1 MIGYV
6 ESVKGSV
13 RGNHYH
19 PVQTQKCLLIKG
31 KYISATKDL
40 IDPNSVLET
49 RLVNEG
55 EMSTIPPNVAHTMIF
70 LENSIFLNL
79 VNGERAHKN
88 FGNTHTLKYELID
101 TTA

>member
-1 MIGYV
+1 M
-6 ESVKGSV
+6 ST
-13 RGNHYH
+13 H
-19 PVQTQKCLLIKG
+19 KG

-55 EMSTIPPNVAHTMIF
+55 EMSTIF

-79 VNGERAHKN
+79 VVRELIKTLG
-88 FGNTHTLKYELID
+88 THTLKYELID
-101 TTA
+101 KHQGKLLLESYKTECRVCAVV